1 LAVSKK
7 CNFCFSRISSLIK
20 DDDGG
25 VNVEVAEKKGAEEV
39 HMIQFINLGEKEIRT
54 DASDVL
60 ALSCSYCFVRLL
72 MLL

>member
-1 LAVSKK
+1 
-7 CNFCFSRISSLIK
+7 
-20 DDDGG
+20 
-25 VNVEVAEKKGAEEV
+25 VEVAEKKGAEEV

>member
-7 CNFCFSRISSLIK
+7 CNFCFSRISSLIN

-25 VNVEVAEKKGAEEV
+25 VNVEEAEKKGAEEV
-39 HMIQFINLGEKEIRT
+39 HMIQFVNLGEKEIRT

-60 ALSCSYCFVRLL
+60 VTVLYVC
-72 MLL
+72 